1 MAKDQ
6 RNVEAITPM
15 EEDFAKWY
23 TDICLKAELVDY
35 ASVKGFLILRPY
47 GYAIWENIQKYL
59 DTEFKKTGHVNVA
72 MPVLIPESL
81 LKKEGELVAGF
92 APEVAWITHGGSEQ
106 LEERLAFR
114 PTSETMFCDHWS
126 HVLHSYRE
134 LPMLYNQWCSV
145 IRWEKT
151 TRPFLRSREFWWQEG
166 HTIHETAA
174 EAEAETEQQLNCYA
188 DVCKNA
194 LAMPVVKGRKTD
206 KEKFAGAEA
215 TYTIECMMKDH
226 KALQSG
232 TSHFFGDKFSRAYDV
247 TFTGRDNTLQYPF
260 QTSWGAS
267 TRLIGAIIMT
277 HSDNHGLVLPPVI
290 APTQVVVIP
299 IAQHKEGVLEAAA
312 ALRDRLSAAGIRV
325 SMDDSDQSAGWKFAQ
340 YEMKGVPVRL
350 EIGPRDIENG
360 QCVLAPRVGGEKR
373 TAALGDTLADTIQQL
388 LQEVHD
394 KMYEKALE
402 NREKHTYACRTLDE
416 ITRTLE
422 EKGDGFV
429 KAMWLELLIFGCYL
443 MEIHTV
449 SLCTTLRYNVSFALP
464 FTKDFFTIIH
474 IQKIFSVIHWMKRMH
489 CRKLNLEKN
498 NCLPVRSVF
507 RRAKAHF

>member
-6 RNVEAITPM
+6 RNVEAITSM

-47 GYAIWENIQKYL
+47 GYAIWENIQRL
-59 DTEFKKTGHVNVA
+59 MDAEFKKTGHTNVA

-81 LKKEGELVAGF
+81 LKKEGELVQGF
-92 APEVAWITHGGSEQ
+92 APEVAWVTHGGSEK

-145 IRWEKT
+145 IRWEKS

-166 HTIHETAA
+166 HTIHETAE
-174 EAEAETEQQLNCYA
+174 EAQAETEQQLNCYA
-188 DVCKNA
+188 DFCRNY

-232 TSHFFGDKFSRAYDV
+232 TSHYFGDKFSRAYDV
-247 TFTGRDNTLQYPF
+247 TFAGRDNKLQYPF

-267 TRLIGAIIMT
+267 SRLIGAVIMT
-277 HSDNHGLVLPPVI
+277 HSDNNGLVLPPAI
-290 APTQVVVIP
+290 APIQVVVLP
-299 IAQHKEGVLEAAA
+299 IAQHKPGVPEAAA
-312 ALRDRLSAAGIRV
+312 ALRDRLTAAGLRV
-325 SMDDSDQSAGWKFAQ
+325 KMDDSDQSAGWKFAQ
-340 YEMKGVPVRL
+340 YEMKGVPLRV
-350 EIGPRDIENG
+350 EIGPKDMEKEQCCIARRDT
-360 QCVLAPRVGGEKR
+360 GEK
-373 TAALGDTLADTIQQL
+373 TFVPLNELETKVAAL
-388 LQEVHD
+388 LQDVHD
-394 KMYEKALE
+394 NLYRMAEKNLE
-402 NREKHTYACRTLDE
+402 DNSFDMTSW
-416 ITRTLE
+416 E
-422 EKGDGFV
+422 EV
-429 KAMWLELLIFGCYL
+429 KAMAQGKGGFARTKWCGSQECELAMKEKAGVSSRCMPLEQSGTTGKCVVCGK
-443 MEIHTV
+443 E
-449 SLCTTLRYNVSFALP
+449 CTTDIYWGVAY
-464 FTKDFFTIIH
+464 
-474 IQKIFSVIHWMKRMH
+474 
-489 CRKLNLEKN
+489 
-498 NCLPVRSVF
+498 
-507 RRAKAHF
+507 

>member
-6 RNVEAITPM
+6 RNVEAITSM

-47 GYAIWENIQKYL
+47 GYAIWENIQRL
-59 DTEFKKTGHVNVA
+59 MDAEFKKTGHTNVA

-81 LKKEGELVAGF
+81 LKKEGELVQGF
-92 APEVAWITHGGSEQ
+92 APEVAWVTHGGSEK

-145 IRWEKT
+145 IRWEKS

-166 HTIHETAA
+166 HTIHETAE
-174 EAEAETEQQLNCYA
+174 EAQAETEQQLNCYA
-188 DVCKNA
+188 DFCRNY

-232 TSHFFGDKFSRAYDV
+232 PSHYFGDKFSRAYDV
-247 TFTGRDNTLQYPF
+247 TFAGRDNKLQYPF

-267 TRLIGAIIMT
+267 SRLIGAVIMT
-277 HSDNHGLVLPPVI
+277 HSDNNGLVLPPAI
-290 APTQVVVIP
+290 APIQVVVLP
-299 IAQHKEGVLEAAA
+299 IAQHKPGVPEAAA
-312 ALRDRLSAAGIRV
+312 ALRDRLTAAGLRV
-325 SMDDSDQSAGWKFAQ
+325 KMDDSDQSAGWKFAQ
-340 YEMKGVPVRL
+340 YEMKGVPLRV
-350 EIGPRDIENG
+350 EIGPKDMEKEQCCIARRDT
-360 QCVLAPRVGGEKR
+360 GEK
-373 TAALGDTLADTIQQL
+373 TFVPLNELETKVAEL
-388 LQEVHD
+388 LQDVHD
-394 KMYEKALE
+394 NLYRMAEKNLE
-402 NREKHTYACRTLDE
+402 DNSFDMTSW
-416 ITRTLE
+416 E
-422 EKGDGFV
+422 EV
-429 KAMWLELLIFGCYL
+429 KAMAQGKGGFARTKWCGSQECELAMKEKAGVSSRCMPLEQSGTTGKCVVCGK
-443 MEIHTV
+443 E
-449 SLCTTLRYNVSFALP
+449 CTTDIYWGVAY
-464 FTKDFFTIIH
+464 
-474 IQKIFSVIHWMKRMH
+474 
-489 CRKLNLEKN
+489 
-498 NCLPVRSVF
+498 
-507 RRAKAHF
+507 